1 MFNAYLCI
9 EDRAKKAVR
18 ICLYGHVFVDKQY
31 ISMIERFQK
40 RKIKETIGKGKAIMI
55 MGARQVGKSTL
66 LSEMF
71 GGQKEV
77 MWMNGDD
84 ADVRQLFSGMTS
96 TRIRALLGGCRC
108 LVIDEAQR
116 IPDIGLRLKL
126 ITDQVPDVQVV
137 ATGSSSFELAARVGE
152 SLTGRKR
159 TFRMFPLTYGEMV
172 AHTNLLEEHRM
183 LPHRMVYGYYPEVVT
198 SQGDERAVLRELT
211 DSYLYK
217 DILMLD
223 SISKPDRL
231 IRLVQALAHQI
242 GEQVSY
248 NEVGQLVGL
257 DPKTV
262 ERYVDVLEKC
272 YIVFRVGS
280 FSRNL
285 RNELKMSRKIYFWD
299 LGIRNAV
306 IANFQQVEN
315 RADTGAL
322 WENFAIS
329 ERMKCHYMR
338 EDFVNTWFWR
348 TQQQKEID
356 LIEEADGRLNAFEF
370 KWNSVKAQRTKVP
383 DSFARTYP
391 DAVFTV
397 VSPDDIDDFLL

>member
-1 MFNAYLCI
+1 MI
-9 EDRAKKAVR
+9 VR
-18 ICLYGHVFVDKQY
+18 
-31 ISMIERFQK
+31 SQK
-40 RKIKETIGKGKAIMI
+40 RKIEEMLGKDKAIMI

-84 ADVRQLFSGMTS
+84 ADVQQLFSNMTS
-96 TRIRALLGGCRC
+96 TRIRALLSGCRY

-126 ITDQVPDVQVV
+126 ITDQVPEVQVV

-198 SQGDERAVLRELT
+198 SQGNERAVLRELT

-242 GEQVSY
+242 GDQVSY
-248 NEVGQLVGL
+248 NEIGQLVGL

-272 YIVFRVGS
+272 HIVFRIGS

-322 WENFAIS
+322 WENFTIS
-329 ERMKCHYMR
+329 ERLKLHCMQD
-338 EDFVNTWFWR
+338 DFVNTWFWR

-356 LIEEADGRLNAFEF
+356 LIEEADGLLSAFEF
-370 KWNSVKAQRTKVP
+370 KWNPGKAQRTKVP
-383 DSFARTYP
+383 DSFARAYP